1 MTPRKQEGNHTL
13 SGFCRGRYGRGQGEP
28 YKPIAKG
35 RKPEVGAYLDLPR
48 GQAADPESV
57 LKWLE
62 CFRVYMYSTYE
73 STVEEII
80 GIDGILY
87 KYVEQVKLADPPRRS
102 RPGRH
107 RAMKKCT

>member
-1 MTPRKQEGNHTL
+1 MRARGDGRFQSRG
-13 SGFCRGRYGRGQGEP
+13 GGRGRYGRGQGEP
-28 YKPIAKG
+28 HKPISKG

-73 STVEEII
+73 STVKEII
-80 GIDGILY
+80 VSTGFSTTTWSRWNLKI
-87 KYVEQVKLADPPRRS
+87 RRRELVLS
-102 RPGRH
+102 R
-107 RAMKKCT
+107 